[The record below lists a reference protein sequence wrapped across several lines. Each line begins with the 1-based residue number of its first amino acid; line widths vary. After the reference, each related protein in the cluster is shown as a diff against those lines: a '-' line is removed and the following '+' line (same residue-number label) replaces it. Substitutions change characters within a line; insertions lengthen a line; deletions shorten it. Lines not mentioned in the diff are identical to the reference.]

1 MIKKYKGIWFYG
13 NAGTGKS
20 MASNFLHNKI
30 KNSVLL
36 DGDQIRKYISFDL
49 GYSIKDREIQI
60 RRVFGLSKLVKQSKK
75 FPIISTVYM
84 NKKIKRVLKKEN
96 IYLVRIL
103 RDFDKIKNRKNIYNK
118 KMKQVIGIDIKNP
131 KLKSQCDIENN
142 NSLKEFYEKLSKIF
156 L

>member
-103 RDFDKIKNRKNIYNK
+103 RDFDKIKNRKNIITK
-118 KMKQVIGIDIKNP
+118 K
-131 KLKSQCDIENN
+131 
-142 NSLKEFYEKLSKIF
+142 
-156 L
+156 